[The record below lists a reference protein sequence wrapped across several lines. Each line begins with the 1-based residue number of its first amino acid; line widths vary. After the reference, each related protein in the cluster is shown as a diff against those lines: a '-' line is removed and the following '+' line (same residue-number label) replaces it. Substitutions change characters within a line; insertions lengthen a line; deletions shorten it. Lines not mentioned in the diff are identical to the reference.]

1 MKTIKYLFL
10 SFALL
15 SVGNMMA
22 QKSFTVKDV
31 TIAPGGQAD
40 LVVGIDVDGAMC
52 AADFLLTLP
61 DGITAD
67 GAAAKKAGVIAET
80 DHVFSVQKKDNG
92 DYLTVIYSM
101 MLSSFKANKGDL
113 VSIPLSAGSIAEGK
127 LQGKIHTITI
137 SNEDEEEF
145 NPADVTF
152 NIIVSNGDGIKGIT
166 VDDLD
171 NAKVYTVG
179 GQRVEGKAAKKGVYV
194 VNGKKVVVK

>member
-52 AADFLLTLP
+52 TTDFLLTLP

-67 GAAAKKAGVIAET
+67 GAAAKKVGVIAET

-113 VSIPLSAGSIAEGK
+113 ISIPLSAGSIAEGK

>member
-1 MKTIKYLFL
+1 
-10 SFALL
+10 
-15 SVGNMMA
+15 
-22 QKSFTVKDV
+22 
-31 TIAPGGQAD
+31 
-40 LVVGIDVDGAMC
+40 
-52 AADFLLTLP
+52 
-61 DGITAD
+61 
-67 GAAAKKAGVIAET
+67 
-80 DHVFSVQKKDNG
+80 
-92 DYLTVIYSM
+92 M